1 MNDKSKAKALKV
13 AIVGLLCGICIVAV
27 IGISVVLRKGKAEE
41 PTVTEAQ
48 PETQQEIVVED
59 IEPIVI
65 DFGTSDADIPMV
77 NENEQQLQE
86 VPEIPEVPTE
96 APELAPDTDL
106 TNPDEVPEY
115 VPTEV
120 EPVPDTTPV
129 VEPQI
134 PADDGSHQ
142 GQIYVQGFG
151 WIDYS
156 GPSYSI
162 PAPDCY
168 TNGNQIGDM

>member
-1 MNDKSKAKALKV
+1 MSDKGKAKALKF
-13 AIVGLLCGICIVAV
+13 AIVGLLCGISLVAV

-41 PTVTEAQ
+41 PAITEAQ

-65 DFGTSDADIPMV
+65 DFGTSDADVPMV

-120 EPVPDTTPV
+120 EPVPDTTPI
-129 VEPQI
+129 VEPQV
-134 PADDGSHQ
+134 PVDDGSHQ

-151 WIDYS
+151 WMDVG
-156 GPSYSI
+156 GPSQTI
-162 PAPDCY
+162 PAPDLY
-168 TNGNQIGDM
+168 PNGNIIGDM

>member
-1 MNDKSKAKALKV
+1 MSDKSKAKALKV

-27 IGISVVLRKGKAEE
+27 IGISVVLRTGKTEE
-41 PTVTEAQ
+41 PAVTEAQ
-48 PETQQEIVVED
+48 PEMQQEIVVED

-65 DFGTSDADIPMV
+65 DFGTSDADVPMV

-96 APELAPDTDL
+96 VPELAPDTDL

-129 VEPQI
+129 VEPQV
-134 PADDGSHQ
+134 PVDDGSHQ

-151 WIDYS
+151 WIESS
-156 GPSYSI
+156 GENQTIY
-162 PAPDCY
+162 APDMY
-168 TNGNQIGDM
+168 ENGNQIGDM